1 MISNANLTREEGV
14 EQADYQE
21 GQQHG
26 TARSSVQRA
35 LTEGSLVCTG
45 GRGFLACTDGGSLVC
60 TGGRGF
66 LACTDGG
73 GLVCTLEHRA
83 PAGARLQCT
92 ATAERIVHCR
102 TEQSK
107 ILTNETERIYL
118 FH

>member
-35 LTEGSLVCTG
+35 LAV
-45 GRGFLACTDGGSLVC
+45 GSLVC